1 MHLLCLVLLTCMQG
15 AGAAAFSSTGSG
27 INGCERSTS
36 NPVYPEPRCVCCMCV
51 QGAVA
56 AAFSSTGSGMLAD
69 IIPPEHRGTAMGIS
83 NIPMFIGV

>member
-1 MHLLCLVLLTCMQG
+1 MGDPQETIASVLSVLLH
-15 AGAAAFSSTGSG
+15 A
-27 INGCERSTS
+27 
-36 NPVYPEPRCVCCMCV
+36 CV

-83 NIPMFIGV
+83 NIPMFIGA